1 MMNENNNSEA
11 VEVKEDKQSW
21 ENLLNAEGS
30 FAPLVDIYET
40 KDEFVLIADMPGVE
54 KEDVNLKMEEGSMLI
69 FGKINY
75 QEILNRKFIL
85 KEKETG
91 HFFRK
96 FKISDTIDES
106 GVSAKFGN
114 GQLIVTL
121 PKHER
126 VKPRTINIK

>member
-1 MMNENNNSEA
+1 MSEINNNLLK
-11 VEVKEDKQSW
+11 VEENKQSW
-21 ENLLNAEGS
+21 ETILNNES
-30 FAPLVDIYET
+30 CYAPLVDIYET
-40 KDEFVLIADMPGVE
+40 NDEFVLSADMPGVK
-54 KEDVNLKMEEGSMLI
+54 KEDVNLKIEDGSMLL

-75 QEILNRKFIL
+75 QQSLNRRYLL

-106 GVSAKFGN
+106 KISAQFED
-114 GQLIVTL
+114 GQLIVVL

-126 VKPRTINIK
+126 IKPRLINIK

>member
-1 MMNENNNSEA
+1 MSDKSKEVVKVEEDNKSWESALNSECCY
-11 VEVKEDKQSW
+11 
-21 ENLLNAEGS
+21 
-30 FAPLVDIYET
+30 APLVDIFET
-40 KDEFVLIADMPGVE
+40 NDAFVLSADMPGVR
-54 KEDVNLKMEEGSMLI
+54 KEDVNLKIEDGSMLL

-75 QEILNRKFIL
+75 KEALNRRYIL

-96 FKISDTIDES
+96 FKISDSIDES
-106 GVSAKFGN
+106 KVTAEFEN
-114 GQLIVTL
+114 GQLIVVL

>member
-1 MMNENNNSEA
+1 MIEKNNNEVLK
-11 VEVKEDKQSW
+11 VEENKQSW
-21 ENLLNAEGS
+21 ETILDTES
-30 FAPLVDIYET
+30 CYAPLVDIYET
-40 KDEFVLIADMPGVE
+40 NNEFILSADMPGVK
-54 KEDVNLKMEEGSMLI
+54 KEDVNLKIEDDSMML

-75 QEILNRKFIL
+75 QDALNRRYLL

-106 GVSAKFGN
+106 KISAEFDN
-114 GQLIVTL
+114 GQLLVVL

-126 VKPRTINIK
+126 IKPRTINIK